1 MKDVYKNPNF
11 YYILVP
17 AVLALWPLLIGAVY
31 LPSARSN
38 FEQEQA
44 QYDEAQKTITEI
56 LTLDP
61 DRLQSADAKGRAA
74 EFEYATEVDKVA
86 RSCGIPPSACELSS
100 KPTRTS
106 KGQTTQSCRIALKEV
121 DIATLAR
128 FLSELQLRWVDLHCE
143 TIMLTKLKG
152 LPDSWKVDLN
162 FKYYY

>member
-17 AVLALWPLLIGAVY
+17 VILALWPLLVWAVY
-31 LPSARSN
+31 LPGAHN
-38 FEQEQA
+38 KFDEEQG
-44 QYDEAQKTITEI
+44 QYDEAQKIITEI

-61 DRLQSADAKGRAA
+61 DRLQSPDAKGRAA
-74 EFEYATEVDKVA
+74 GFEYAAEVDKVA
-86 RSCGIPPSACELSS
+86 RLCGIPPSAVEISS
-100 KPTRTS
+100 KPKRPA
-106 KGQTTQSCRIALKEV
+106 KGQTTQNCRVVLKEV
-121 DIATLAR
+121 NIATFAK

-143 TIMLTKLKG
+143 NIALRKLKG